1 MIISFS
7 LIFLLYSDKK
17 LSLIYLVVS
26 VEAPGIVIMVIMI
39 NINKSL
45 NSLIKDLKDSSPNL
59 ENSIKEIAPVSFL
72 LNIKHHKNIYITI
85 NEDSSKISFSEQSY
99 DFEIR
104 ASLMDI
110 LKIAI
115 SGKLNKDLIYG
126 NGEIAIVLF
135 NAIHKS
141 DIDLI
146 YLIDKYFG
154 SLPAVFTYTIV
165 KKIFESSEIY
175 QDENYRDMRKRLRD
189 IAIRLDRL
197 EVLKSL

>member
-1 MIISFS
+1 
-7 LIFLLYSDKK
+7 
-17 LSLIYLVVS
+17 
-26 VEAPGIVIMVIMI
+26 MI
-39 NINKSL
+39 NINESL

-175 QDENYRDMRKRLRD
+175 L
-189 IAIRLDRL
+189 
-197 EVLKSL
+197 SLIHI

>member
-1 MIISFS
+1 
-7 LIFLLYSDKK
+7 
-17 LSLIYLVVS
+17 
-26 VEAPGIVIMVIMI
+26 MI

-72 LNIKHHKNIYITI
+72 LNIKHHKNIYVTI
-85 NEDSSKISFSEQSY
+85 NEDSSKISFTEQSY
-99 DFEIR
+99 DFEVR
-104 ASLMDI
+104 GSFLDI

-154 SLPAVFTYTIV
+154 SLPAVFTYTVV

-197 EVLKSL
+197 EVVKSL

>member
-1 MIISFS
+1 
-7 LIFLLYSDKK
+7 
-17 LSLIYLVVS
+17 
-26 VEAPGIVIMVIMI
+26 MI
-39 NINKSL
+39 NINKSI

-104 ASLMDI
+104 ASLMDM

>member
-1 MIISFS
+1 
-7 LIFLLYSDKK
+7 
-17 LSLIYLVVS
+17 
-26 VEAPGIVIMVIMI
+26 MI

-85 NEDSSKISFSEQSY
+85 NEDSSKISFSEQGY

-115 SGKLNKDLIYG
+115 SGILNKDLVYG

-141 DIDLI
+141 DVDLI

-154 SLPAVFTYTIV
+154 SLPAVFTYIIV
-165 KKIFESSEIY
+165 KKIFDSSEIY

-197 EVLKSL
+197 EVLRSS

>member
-1 MIISFS
+1 
-7 LIFLLYSDKK
+7 
-17 LSLIYLVVS
+17 
-26 VEAPGIVIMVIMI
+26 MI

-165 KKIFESSEIY
+165 KKIFGSSEIY
-175 QDENYRDMRKRLRD
+175 QDEDYRDMRKRLRD

>member
-1 MIISFS
+1 
-7 LIFLLYSDKK
+7 
-17 LSLIYLVVS
+17 
-26 VEAPGIVIMVIMI
+26 MI

-59 ENSIKEIAPVSFL
+59 ENSIKEIAPVSLL

-197 EVLKSL
+197 EVLKGL

>member
-1 MIISFS
+1 
-7 LIFLLYSDKK
+7 
-17 LSLIYLVVS
+17 
-26 VEAPGIVIMVIMI
+26 MI

-45 NSLIKDLKDSSPNL
+45 NRLIEDLKDSSPNI

-72 LNIKHHKNIYITI
+72 LNLKRHKNIYITI

-141 DIDLI
+141 DVDLI

-197 EVLKSL
+197 EVLRSL

>member
-1 MIISFS
+1 
-7 LIFLLYSDKK
+7 
-17 LSLIYLVVS
+17 
-26 VEAPGIVIMVIMI
+26 MI
-39 NINKSL
+39 NINESL

-197 EVLKSL
+197 EVLKGL

>member
-1 MIISFS
+1 
-7 LIFLLYSDKK
+7 
-17 LSLIYLVVS
+17 
-26 VEAPGIVIMVIMI
+26 MI
-39 NINKSL
+39 NFNKSL

-99 DFEIR
+99 DFEVR

-141 DIDLI
+141 DVDLI

>member
-1 MIISFS
+1 
-7 LIFLLYSDKK
+7 
-17 LSLIYLVVS
+17 
-26 VEAPGIVIMVIMI
+26 MI

-115 SGKLNKDLIYG
+115 SGKLNKDLI
-126 NGEIAIVLF
+126 
-135 NAIHKS
+135 
-141 DIDLI
+141 
-146 YLIDKYFG
+146 
-154 SLPAVFTYTIV
+154 
-165 KKIFESSEIY
+165 
-175 QDENYRDMRKRLRD
+175 
-189 IAIRLDRL
+189 
-197 EVLKSL
+197 

>member
-1 MIISFS
+1 
-7 LIFLLYSDKK
+7 
-17 LSLIYLVVS
+17 
-26 VEAPGIVIMVIMI
+26 MI
-39 NINKSL
+39 NINESL

-72 LNIKHHKNIYITI
+72 FNIKHHKNIYITI

>member
-1 MIISFS
+1 
-7 LIFLLYSDKK
+7 
-17 LSLIYLVVS
+17 
-26 VEAPGIVIMVIMI
+26 MI
-39 NINKSL
+39 NINESL

-175 QDENYRDMRKRLRD
+175 QDENYRKMRKRLRD

-197 EVLKSL
+197 EV

>member
-1 MIISFS
+1 
-7 LIFLLYSDKK
+7 
-17 LSLIYLVVS
+17 
-26 VEAPGIVIMVIMI
+26 MI

-45 NSLIKDLKDSSPNL
+45 NSLIKDIKDSSPNL
-59 ENSIKEIAPVSFL
+59 ENYIKEIAPVSFL

>member
-1 MIISFS
+1 
-7 LIFLLYSDKK
+7 
-17 LSLIYLVVS
+17 
-26 VEAPGIVIMVIMI
+26 MI
-39 NINKSL
+39 NANKAL
-45 NSLIKDLKDSSPNL
+45 NRLIKELKDSSPNL

-72 LNIKHHKNIYITI
+72 LNIKHHKDIYITI

-104 ASLMDI
+104 ASLIDI
-110 LKIAI
+110 LKLVITR
-115 SGKLNKDLIYG
+115 KLNKDLIYG
-126 NGEIAIVLF
+126 NGEIAVVLF

-141 DIDLI
+141 DVDLI

-175 QDENYRDMRKRLRD
+175 QDKNYRDMRKRLRD
-189 IAIRLDRL
+189 ITIRLDRL

>member
-1 MIISFS
+1 
-7 LIFLLYSDKK
+7 
-17 LSLIYLVVS
+17 
-26 VEAPGIVIMVIMI
+26 MI

-189 IAIRLDRL
+189 MALSLARL
-197 EVLKSL
+197 EVLTS

>member
-1 MIISFS
+1 
-7 LIFLLYSDKK
+7 
-17 LSLIYLVVS
+17 
-26 VEAPGIVIMVIMI
+26 MI

-59 ENSIKEIAPVSFL
+59 ENSIKEIAPVSLL

-126 NGEIAIVLF
+126 NGEIAIVLL

>member
-1 MIISFS
+1 
-7 LIFLLYSDKK
+7 
-17 LSLIYLVVS
+17 
-26 VEAPGIVIMVIMI
+26 MI

-141 DIDLI
+141 DVDFI

-165 KKIFESSEIY
+165 KKVFKSSEIY
-175 QDENYRDMRKRLRD
+175 QDKNYRDIRKRLRD

-197 EVLKSL
+197 EVLKSS